1 VAHQEVARA
10 SGGKGF
16 FQDRLIELFAGTQG
30 NGGPTKIRK
39 KYLGEPVMLFVQP
52 NGIAGELVV
61 NTALQFTKLV
71 EAWLARTRA
80 TDSSGFQRMLRRF
93 VH

>member
-1 VAHQEVARA
+1 MARA
-10 SGGKGF
+10 SVGKGF
-16 FQDRLIELFAGTQG
+16 SQDRPIGLLAGTQG

-39 KYLGEPVMLFVQP
+39 KYTGEPVMLFVQP

-71 EAWLARTRA
+71 EVWLATARA
-80 TDSSGFQRMLRRF
+80 TDSSGFQRMLQWF
-93 VH
+93 DH